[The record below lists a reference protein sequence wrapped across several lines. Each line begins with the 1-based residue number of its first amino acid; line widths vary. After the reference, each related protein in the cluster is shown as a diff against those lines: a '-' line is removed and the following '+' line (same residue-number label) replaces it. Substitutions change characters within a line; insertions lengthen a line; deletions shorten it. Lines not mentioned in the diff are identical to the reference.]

1 MKVVK
6 FLQKNWQKATVA
18 TGLVLASGYANAAD
32 PISTLLD
39 GVDITSAGAK
49 ITAFGI
55 TVVGIALG
63 IHGITVAKRVINK
76 M

>member
-1 MKVVK
+1 MKAVK

-39 GVDITSAGAK
+39 GIDIASVGAK
-49 ITAFGI
+49 IAAFGLG
-55 TVVGIALG
+55 VVGIALG
-63 IHGITVAKRVINK
+63 IHGVTIAKRVIGK
-76 M
+76 I

>member
-39 GVDITSAGAK
+39 GVDI
-49 ITAFGI
+49 
-55 TVVGIALG
+55 
-63 IHGITVAKRVINK
+63 HGITVAKRVINK

>member
-1 MKVVK
+1 MKTVK

-39 GVDITSAGAK
+39 GIDISSAGAK
-49 ITAFGI
+49 IAAFGI
-55 TVVGIALG
+55 AVIGISLG
-63 IHGITVAKRVINK
+63 IHGISLAKRVISK

>member
-1 MKVVK
+1 MKTVK

-18 TGLVLASGYANAAD
+18 TGLVLASSYANAAD

-39 GVDITSAGAK
+39 GIDISSAAAK
-49 ITAFGI
+49 IAAFGI
-55 TVVGIALG
+55 AVVGIALG

>member
-1 MKVVK
+1 MKTVK

-39 GVDITSAGAK
+39 GIDISSAGAK
-49 ITAFGI
+49 IAAFGL
-55 TVVGIALG
+55 VVVSIVLG
-63 IHGITVAKRVINK
+63 VHGISVAKRVISK
-76 M
+76 I

>member
-1 MKVVK
+1 MKTVK

-39 GVDITSAGAK
+39 GIDISSAGAK
-49 ITAFGI
+49 ISAFGLV
-55 TVVGIALG
+55 VVGIVLG
-63 IHGITVAKRVINK
+63 VHGISVAKRVISK
-76 M
+76 I

>member
-6 FLQKNWQKATVA
+6 FLQKNWQKTAVA

-39 GVDITSAGAK
+39 GIDISSAAAK
-49 ITAFGI
+49 IAAFGLV
-55 TVVGIALG
+55 VVGIVLG
-63 IHGITVAKRVINK
+63 VHGISVAKRVISK
-76 M
+76 I